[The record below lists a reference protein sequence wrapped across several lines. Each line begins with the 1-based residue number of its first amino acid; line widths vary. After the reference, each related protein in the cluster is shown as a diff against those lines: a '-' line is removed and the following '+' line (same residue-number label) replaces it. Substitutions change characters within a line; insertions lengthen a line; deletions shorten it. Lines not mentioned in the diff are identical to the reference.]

1 MIDVYYNDDWDISDE
16 EIEELI
22 EKLEKTKDRT
32 EFILKHIKETREDDV
47 LLWFF
52 VNWVFNRDNLVRMGK
67 LILWM
72 NKNFGNRKLPSEQT
86 VKIAKKVLSTIIPE
100 DTISRCRRKI
110 QNEEGKYLP
119 PQPVREDRRYK
130 EDLWRKASKRF

>member
-1 MIDVYYNDDWDISDE
+1 MIDVYYSDDWDISDE

-22 EKLEKTKDRT
+22 GKLEKTKDRT
-32 EFILKHIKETREDDV
+32 EFVLKHIKETREDDV

-72 NKNFGNRKLPSEQT
+72 NKNFGNRKLPSEQ
-86 VKIAKKVLSTIIPE
+86 VVRVAKKVLSTIIPE
-100 DTISRCRRKI
+100 DSISRCRRKI
-110 QNEEGKYLP
+110 QNEEGKYVP
-119 PQPVREDRRYK
+119 PKPVREDRRYK
-130 EDLWRKASKRF
+130 ENLWRKASKRF

>member
-1 MIDVYYNDDWDISDE
+1 MIDVYYNDDWDIDE

-72 NKNFGNRKLPSEQT
+72 NKNYGNRKLPSEQT

-130 EDLWRKASKRF
+130 EDLWRKASKMF

>member
-1 MIDVYYNDDWDISDE
+1 MIDVYYNDDWDIDE

-72 NKNFGNRKLPSEQT
+72 NKNYGNRKLPSEQT

>member
-1 MIDVYYNDDWDISDE
+1 MIDVYYNDDWDIDE

-52 VNWVFNRDNLVRMGK
+52 VNWVFNRDNLVKMGK

-72 NKNFGNRKLPSEQT
+72 NKNYGNRKLPSEQT

>member
-1 MIDVYYNDDWDISDE
+1 MIDVYYNDDWDIDE

-52 VNWVFNRDNLVRMGK
+52 VNWVFNRDNLVKMGK

-72 NKNFGNRKLPSEQT
+72 NKNYGNRKLPSEQT

-119 PQPVREDRRYK
+119 PETVRENRRYK
-130 EDLWRKASKRF
+130 EDLWRKASVRF